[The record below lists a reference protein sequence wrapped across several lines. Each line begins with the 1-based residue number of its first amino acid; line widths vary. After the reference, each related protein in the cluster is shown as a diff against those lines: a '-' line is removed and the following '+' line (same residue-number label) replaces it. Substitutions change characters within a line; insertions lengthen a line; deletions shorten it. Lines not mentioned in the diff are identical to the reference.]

1 MVVNTIDPT
10 TSQKGVLWAKD
21 RGAAKAL
28 LKLISLT
35 LFTVI

>member
-1 MVVNTIDPT
+1 MVVNNIDPT
-10 TSQKGVLWAKD
+10 TSKKGVRWDKD
-21 RGAAKAL
+21 RGATKAL